1 MAKNQVTIPVYPETR
16 DRVRE
21 IKGFERSYD
30 ELLAEWAER
39 AENTAQ
45 S

>member
-1 MAKNQVTIPVYPETR
+1 MADQVTIPVHPETR
-16 DRVRE
+16 DKVRE

-30 ELLAEWAER
+30 ELLSEWADR
-39 AENTAQ
+39 AERTAQ